1 MKRLVNTPRG
11 FRGAALRGTVLLAI
25 LLLVSAGRIFAS
37 VLIAPTVV
45 VLSDQK
51 RTGRIILRNPGDTPK
66 EVSVWFSF
74 GLPESDS
81 LGNVSV
87 QLDDSAV
94 ADPRSAATW
103 IKAFPRKLVLPAGA
117 QQIVRFVANP
127 PKNLADGE
135 YWARVVVSS
144 QSAAA
149 ALPTDTEEGQI
160 SAKINSIIQTAISL
174 KYRTG
179 DLSAALDVGEPKANL
194 TDGKVEVMIDMTNRG
209 NVSYLGL
216 LRCRLIDAEKKEV
229 CAMSQNVAVY
239 YDLRRRI
246 DLPVPDSGF
255 VAPYQVEMTIT
266 TTGRTDVPSTEIVP
280 GNRVEY
286 LLAVE

>member
-1 MKRLVNTPRG
+1 MKRLINTPRG
-11 FRGAALRGTVLLAI
+11 YRGAALRGTVLLA
-25 LLLVSAGRIFAS
+25 LLLLLSAGRIFAS
-37 VLIAPTVV
+37 VLVAPTVV
-45 VLSDQK
+45 VLSDLK
-51 RTGRIILRNPGDTPK
+51 RTGRIILRNPGNTPK
-66 EVSVWFSF
+66 EVSVRFSF

-81 LGNVSV
+81 LGNVTV
-87 QLDDSAV
+87 QLDDSALT
-94 ADPRSAATW
+94 DPRSAATW
-103 IKAFPRKLVLPAGA
+103 IKAFPRKMVLPAGA

-127 PKNLADGE
+127 PKDLTDGE

-144 QSAAA
+144 QSAASE
-149 ALPTDTEEGQI
+149 LPATPQAGEI

-179 DLSAALDVGEPKANL
+179 DLDAALDVSQPKASL
-194 TDGKVEVMIDMTNRG
+194 TDGKVVVMIDMTNRG

-216 LRCRLIDAEKKEV
+216 LSCRLLDAEKKEV
-229 CAMSQNVAVY
+229 MAMSQNVAVY

-255 VAPYQVEMTIT
+255 VAPYQVEMTIS
-266 TTGRTDVPSTEIVP
+266 TTGRTDVPVTEIVP